1 MKNENAIEKKQEK
14 KVAKAPKEKKPNPFS
29 RLVRYCKDL
38 KGEFK
43 KIVWPSKKQ
52 IINNTLVAVSCMA
65 VVAVLI
71 WLLDWLFISLFSL
84 IY

>member
-14 KVAKAPKEKKPNPFS
+14 KAVKKVKEKKPGLFS
-29 RLVRYCKDL
+29 KLVRYFKDL

-52 IINNTLVAVSCMA
+52 VLNNTLVAVGCMA
-65 VVAVLI
+65 VVAALI
-71 WLLDWLFISLFSL
+71 FVLDWLFITVFSL

>member
-14 KVAKAPKEKKPNPFS
+14 KVVKKDKKPGLFS
-29 RLVRYCKDL
+29 KLVRYFKDL

-52 IINNTLVAVSCMA
+52 VLNNTLVAIGCMA
-65 VVAVLI
+65 VVAALI
-71 WLLDWLFISLFSL
+71 FVLDWLFITVFSL

>member
-14 KVAKAPKEKKPNPFS
+14 KAVKKEKKPGLFS
-29 RLVRYCKDL
+29 KLVRYFKDL

-52 IINNTLVAVSCMA
+52 VLNNTLVAIGCMA
-65 VVAVLI
+65 VVAALI
-71 WLLDWLFISLFSL
+71 FALDWLFITVFSL

>member
-14 KVAKAPKEKKPNPFS
+14 KAVKKEKKPGLFS
-29 RLVRYCKDL
+29 KLVRYFKDL

-52 IINNTLVAVSCMA
+52 VLNNTLVAIGCMA
-65 VVAVLI
+65 VVAALI
-71 WLLDWLFISLFSL
+71 FVLDWLFITVFSL